1 MTQSNT
7 EPKWQPLAQQA
18 LERLRSLPGGPRQ
31 TEEDDP
37 FTEHALLLDEEPLP
51 EAKAKRRVIAKTSQ
65 TDQAGKSKKRI
76 PKPRPH
82 PRTQPRDL
90 TLLFRLCATFGTQSD
105 VDKLL
110 NAGALTLIEVGD
122 ASMSAIL
129 ELFETALFDREVTFG
144 SDTYLPKGAPGST
157 LVALT
162 LTEPEYRRDTR
173 DQRSKIIAALES
185 PHPVLLLAPSFDQVP
200 RDILNCLPPPQR
212 LAPASRDILLALTRQ
227 VYSPS
232 ASEARKVQ
240 QMLPDPASDLS
251 WPRLAAAL
259 RERTAASF
267 AAKVVSLT
275 TQDSRD
281 GPTLADIEG
290 FGAAEDAAQQ
300 MVSDLQDWRA
310 GDLAWSEVQRS
321 VLFHGAPGTG
331 KSFLASAMG
340 NSAGVSMVRGS
351 FAAWQAAGH
360 LGDMLKA
367 MRETFQNAVQARPSI
382 LVIDEVDALGDR
394 ASPEK
399 HNANYT
405 HQVINGFL
413 ELMDGLKNLEGLMVV
428 GTCNFPDRIDAAA
441 MRPGRFDLKVE
452 VPLPGAAAIRRM
464 LRDGLPEAIVA
475 PDLEHLVSAAAG
487 RSAAEIDGA
496 LRAARTRARSQDRA
510 LQVSDLLTQFG
521 AEARNSAL
529 EYRIAIHE
537 CGHAIVH
544 QFLGM
549 GRANRVAL
557 TTTGGGTWVSSPR
570 TEGLIADCENQLI
583 HLLAGR
589 AAERVVLGAPTAGA
603 GGSETSDLA
612 QATRKAAEIDTK
624 LGLGAEGLAWT
635 DLDHSLYLHDPE
647 NAARVRDR
655 LESAEAR
662 AISILSA
669 HEALLKNMGNALFKA
684 RMLEGEALEYWM
696 RKIEA
701 ANDGKGAGQ
710 KRRMSGPAFM
720 PDNPTSGYPS
730 GSGP

>member
-1 MTQSNT
+1 MTVSHI
-7 EPKWQPLAQQA
+7 EPKWTALAERA
-18 LERLRSLPGGPRQ
+18 LERLRSLPGRPRQ
-31 TEEDDP
+31 TEEEDP
-37 FTEHALLLDEEPLP
+37 FTEEALLLDEKPLP
-51 EAKAKRRVIAKTSQ
+51 GAKAKRRISEKIGQNDQ
-65 TDQAGKSKKRI
+65 TAKSKKRI

-90 TLLFRLCATFGTQSD
+90 TLLFRLCATFETQSD
-105 VDKLL
+105 VNKMLEP
-110 NAGALTLIEVGD
+110 GALTLIEVGD
-122 ASMSAIL
+122 ASMGAIL
-129 ELFETALFDREVTFG
+129 ELFETALFEKEVTFG
-144 SDTYLPKGAPGST
+144 SDTFRPKGAPGST

-162 LTEPEYRRDTR
+162 LAEPEHRRDAR
-173 DQRSKIIAALES
+173 DQKSRIIAALES
-185 PHPVLLLAPSFDQVP
+185 PHPVLLLAPSFGQVP
-200 RDILNCLPPPQR
+200 KDIQTCLPPPQR
-212 LAPASRDILLALTRQ
+212 LAAVSSGILLALTRE

-232 ASEARKVQ
+232 VSEARKVQ
-240 QMLPDPASDLS
+240 EMLPDPASDLS
-251 WPRLAAAL
+251 WPFLAAAL

-267 AAKVVSLT
+267 AAKLVSLT
-275 TQDSRD
+275 IQDSRD
-281 GPTLADIEG
+281 GPTLADIDG
-290 FGAAEDAAQQ
+290 YGAAEDAARQ

-351 FAAWQAAGH
+351 FAEWQAAGH

-367 MRETFQNAVQARPSI
+367 MRETFQNAAQARPSI

-399 HNANYT
+399 HNAHYT

-413 ELMDGLKNLEGLMVV
+413 EAMDGLKDLEGLMVV

-441 MRPGRFDLKVE
+441 LRPGRFDIKVE
-452 VPLPGAAAIRRM
+452 VPLPGVAAIRRM
-464 LRDGLPEAIVA
+464 LLDRLPDDASE

-510 LQVSDLLTQFG
+510 LQVSDLLTKFG
-521 AEARNSAL
+521 AEARNPAL

-544 QFLGM
+544 QFLKM
-549 GRANRVAL
+549 GRVKRVAL
-557 TTTGGGTWVSSPR
+557 TTTGGGTWLSSTPV
-570 TEGLIADCENQLI
+570 EGLMSDCENQLI

-612 QATRKAAEIDTK
+612 QATLKAVEIDTK
-624 LGLGAEGLAWT
+624 LGLGGEGLAWI

-669 HEALLKNMGNALFKA
+669 HDTLLKGMGRALFEA
-684 RMLEGEALEYWM
+684 RMLEGEALEGWIQ
-696 RKIEA
+696 KIEA
-701 ANDGKGAGQ
+701 AKDNKGDA
-710 KRRMSGPAFM
+710 RRRRRSEAQLM
-720 PDNPTSGYPS
+720 PGDQPSRYPS
-730 GSGP
+730 GFGS